1 MWQLFDRMTYHGKV
15 FSRPRFVD
23 GGCPPSHNSCRDMG
37 QNGWSN
43 DLLGIRRLAA
53 GGGCQVRPVL
63 ERRVASRPVDGASLD
78 PSACM
83 HDVL

>member
-1 MWQLFDRMTYHGKV
+1 MWQLFDRMIHGKV
-15 FSRPRFVD
+15 SPASAFIKMAGVPL
-23 GGCPPSHNSCRDMG
+23 P
-37 QNGWSN
+37 
-43 DLLGIRRLAA
+43 IILAA
-53 GGGCQVRPVL
+53 IWAKTGGAMTSLASGGWPPGRGQYSPVL